1 MDGWMHGCMDGSGK
15 ARHGMNDSFGIR
27 WRAGHFSAF
36 PGKEG
41 TFPSHKRPNSN
52 ERGRDGGKEGAVA
65 FLYLLCTS
73 VCLSVWLSVC
83 LSGWLYLLPLF
94 RLPPECP
101 PARPPCFPEQL
112 AWLAALTMLGVCLSA
127 ACMCGDCVGG
137 HSVVCLSGLL
147 TCSNCS
153 LFAVYMCV
161 VRPLAYLSLYL
172 FNCRGFLC
180 VCVYL
185 VYRVGIWVWCV
196 LDGVGVGR

>member
-1 MDGWMHGCMDGSGK
+1 LTRCAAAAAAGRMPVGQLTSAGHTTRRAGGMDGWMHGCMDGSGK

-83 LSGWLYLLPLF
+83 LHASSPAF
-94 RLPPECP
+94 P
-101 PARPPCFPEQL
+101 PARPQL
-112 AWLAALTMLGVCLSA
+112 PVCLVLGIGSDIHNTPA
-127 ACMCGDCVGG
+127 AKDQRQGRRPARILT
-137 HSVVCLSGLL
+137 HSCR
-147 TCSNCS
+147 S
-153 LFAVYMCV
+153 L
-161 VRPLAYLSLYL
+161 
-172 FNCRGFLC
+172 
-180 VCVYL
+180 
-185 VYRVGIWVWCV
+185 
-196 LDGVGVGR
+196 GRSPTYQ